1 MPDVVNAPGRHHP
14 ASGPPPTP
22 AVGAAGPARR
32 GVSRQGLIRL
42 RDGLLGLA
50 GFVGLVLIWQVTA
63 MTEVVGNGL
72 LPTPGMVFEVIWT
85 GLGNGL
91 ANDVLISS
99 RRVVLWVSVGIAA
112 AVPVGFVL
120 GWFPL
125 ARAALNPLVNF
136 FRALPPIALVPL
148 VIVYFGIGEL
158 ARGIILMYAAFF
170 ATVVIVFE
178 GIAGIEE
185 KYVRAAQTL
194 GANRI
199 ELLTRVVLPFSVPH
213 ILTAARVSLGIG
225 WASLVAAE
233 LVAAQ
238 DGLGAVIQ
246 NAGNFLDIPRV
257 YAGIILI
264 GLCALVMDAALRVAS
279 ARLVRWQDRG
289 TR

>member
-1 MPDVVNAPGRHHP
+1 MPEVLASDRRAAAAGVGAKEPGAPPGAPPRRGPRRWLAALRNAALGLTGFLGVILLWQVMAVTGVVGGDLLPAPG
-14 ASGPPPTP
+14 
-22 AVGAAGPARR
+22 
-32 GVSRQGLIRL
+32 Q
-42 RDGLLGLA
+42 
-50 GFVGLVLIWQVTA
+50 
-63 MTEVVGNGL
+63 
-72 LPTPGMVFEVIWT
+72 VFEVIWT

-91 ANDVLISS
+91 ADDILISS
-99 RRVVLWVSVGIAA
+99 RRVVVWVSVGIAA
-112 AVPVGFVL
+112 GVPVGFLL
-120 GWFPL
+120 GWFPI

-178 GIAGIEE
+178 GIAGIED

-194 GANRI
+194 GANRV
-199 ELLTRVVLPFSVPH
+199 EVLTRVVLPFSVPH

-264 GLCALVMDAALRVAS
+264 GLCALLMDAALRLAS
-279 ARLVRWQDRG
+279 TRLVRWQDRG
-289 TR
+289 NR

>member
-1 MPDVVNAPGRHHP
+1 MAEIDLA
-14 ASGPPPTP
+14 
-22 AVGAAGPARR
+22 PARR
-32 GVSRQGLIRL
+32 VGVPDPPSRDTARRVLARL
-42 RDGLLGLA
+42 RNGLLGLA
-50 GFVGLVLIWQVTA
+50 GFAVLVVLWQIMAVSRIVGD
-63 MTEVVGNGL
+63 GL
-72 LPTPGMVFEVIWT
+72 LPRPDEVFGVIWS
-85 GLGNGL
+85 GLGTGL

-99 RRVVLWVSVGIAA
+99 RRVVVWVSIGIVA
-112 AVPVGFVL
+112 AVPVGFLL

-125 ARAALNPLVNF
+125 VRAMLNPLVNF

-148 VIVYFGIGEL
+148 VIVYFGIGEP

-178 GIAGIEE
+178 GIAGIED

-194 GANRI
+194 GAGRA
-199 ELLTRVVLPFSVPH
+199 EVLTKIVLPFSVPH

-264 GLCALVMDAALRVAS
+264 GFCALVMDALIRLLS

-289 TR
+289 SR

>member
-1 MPDVVNAPGRHHP
+1 MPDVVF
-14 ASGPPPTP
+14 ASGRQRPDTGPPAAPAGAGAAPPPRR
-22 AVGAAGPARR
+22 AARR
-32 GVSRQGLIRL
+32 VLHRL
-42 RDGLLGLA
+42 RGALLGLS
-50 GFVGLVLIWQVTA
+50 GFCGLILVWQLTA
-63 MTEVVGNGL
+63 MAEIVGNGL
-72 LPTPGMVFEVIWT
+72 LPTPFEVFEVIWT

-91 ANDVLISS
+91 ATDVLISS

-112 AVPVGFVL
+112 AVPVGFLL
-120 GWFPL
+120 GWFPTV
-125 ARAALNPLVNF
+125 RAALNPLVNF

-178 GIAGIEE
+178 GVAGIED

-194 GANRI
+194 GATRL
-199 ELLTRVVLPFSVPH
+199 EVLARVVLPFSVPH

-264 GLCALVMDAALRVAS
+264 GFCALVMDAVLRLLS
-279 ARLVRWQDRG
+279 ARLVTWQDRG
-289 TR
+289 NR